1 MHSDELHLVIRIILE
16 NDLELDLVELL
27 NAHLK
32 HLSKFGNHQDAVSDV
47 MNFIRDRFK
56 IYLRDKNIRYDVV
69 DACLAVGKVGNLKLV
84 KKRINALTDL

>member
-1 MHSDELHLVIRIILE
+1 
-16 NDLELDLVELL
+16 
-27 NAHLK
+27 
-32 HLSKFGNHQDAVSDV
+32 

-84 KKRINALTDL
+84 KKRINALQTF